1 MVSLNGTSTVIKGI
15 RKLIGVINLSSLSY
29 TVIINNLNFPQLIVL
44 DSVGSP
50 IFILNDAVIIKVKFK
65 VSTWMSTNVICSINS
80 KCSVY
85 GELSVVTDDVKL
97 ENCEYDAECIS

>member
-1 MVSLNGTSTVIKGI
+1 
-15 RKLIGVINLSSLSY
+15 
-29 TVIINNLNFPQLIVL
+29 VIINNLNFPQLIVL

-80 KCSVY
+80 KYQY